1 MPETFEIGVVMAGAI
16 SAGAY
21 TAGVIDFLFEAL
33 DDYYAE
39 RQAAGWDGPR
49 HDVRIPIMAGASAGG
64 MTAAIAGLHA
74 FRNMEHVWGPP
85 PPAARNRLYSSWV
98 SDISI
103 ERLLELTDL
112 GNHAALQSALCCDVL
127 DEIVRDAFSI
137 DGEPRSRDWIGRPG
151 DPTLRLR
158 LTLTNTRGVPYSF
171 KLFGQDTSERF
182 GMLNHADFQEFVVG
196 QGKALD
202 AAATAGAIS
211 LDAEDFKAP
220 AWAALRQ
227 AALATGAFPIGLRPR
242 LIHRDDTSAY
252 FQPSFSHFHPDNS
265 FAGVTPYDF
274 VAVDGGTID
283 NEPLELARR
292 YLEGDVANDHSGAGA
307 SKAVVLIAPF
317 PSRVVAPKAM
327 TDTSFVQVIG
337 ALLTSMK
344 QQARFKPEELAKA
357 ADEEN
362 FSRYMIA
369 PTRAGNHSEAAE
381 KYPIAC
387 GVMGGF
393 GGFLHE
399 SFRRHDYL
407 LGRRNAQAFLRWNF
421 ALPKGNP
428 LFGGAEFPARWVVKN
443 PGARIETLAPEADSG
458 LPAKPFAPGTGD
470 AASQIGY
477 PIIPLTDR
485 MLAPIEIGAGDLPLP
500 QEVSVD
506 DLKHRISQRARS
518 AVGALVDDDLPRL
531 FPALTGLIEAG
542 LKIGAVQFGA
552 HLATEWGVKQIEQAL
567 ADVAAAFEP

>member
-1 MPETFEIGVVMAGAI
+1 MPEFQIGVVMAGAI

-39 RQAAGWDGPR
+39 RQSAGWDGPR
-49 HDVRIPIMAGASAGG
+49 HDVRIPIMSGASAGG

-74 FRNMEHVWGPP
+74 FRNMEHVWAAPP
-85 PPAARNRLYSSWV
+85 PPARNRLYSSWV
-98 SDISI
+98 RDISI

-112 GNHAALQSALCCDVL
+112 QAGAGLQSALCCDVL
-127 DEIVRDAFSI
+127 DEIVRDAFTI
-137 DGEPRSRDWIGRPG
+137 DGPMRPREWIGRIG

-171 KLFGQDTSERF
+171 KIFGHDTAERF
-182 GMLNHADFQEFVVG
+182 GMLSHADFQEFVVG
-196 QGKALD
+196 EGDGLRNAAAAGVVSLD
-202 AAATAGAIS
+202 AAN
-211 LDAEDFKAP
+211 LNAP
-220 AWAALRQ
+220 GWAALRQ

-252 FQPSFSHFHPDNS
+252 FQRSFSRFQPDHS
-265 FAGVTPYDF
+265 FVGVSPYDF

-292 YLEGDVANDHSGAGA
+292 YLEGDVANDHTGAGA

-317 PSRVVAPKAM
+317 PSRVISPDAT
-327 TDTSFVQVIG
+327 TDTSFVHVIG

-344 QQARFKPEELAKA
+344 QQARFKPEELAKVE
-357 ADEEN
+357 DDEN

-399 SFRRHDYL
+399 TFRRHDYL

-421 ALPKGNP
+421 ALPKDNL
-428 LFGGAEFPARWVVKN
+428 LFRGQEIAAHWVVKN
-443 PGARIETLAPEADSG
+443 PGARTGTLAAEADKG

-470 AASQIGY
+470 TASQIGY

-485 MLAPIEIGAGDLPLP
+485 MRAPIEIGVENLPLP

-506 DLKHRISQRARS
+506 ALKHLISKRAHA

-531 FPALTGLIEAG
+531 FPALSGLVEAG

-552 HLATEWGVKQIEQAL
+552 HLATEWGVKQIDQAL
-567 ADVAAAFEP
+567 QDAADAFEP

>member
-39 RQAAGWDGPR
+39 RQAEGWDGPR
-49 HDVRIPIMAGASAGG
+49 HDVRIPIMSGASAGG

-74 FRNMEHVWGPP
+74 FRNMEHVWAAPP
-85 PPAARNRLYSSWV
+85 PPARNRLYSSWV
-98 SDISI
+98 SDISLK
-103 ERLLELTDL
+103 RLLELTDL

-127 DEIVRDAFSI
+127 DEIVHNAFTI
-137 DGEPRSRDWIGRPG
+137 EGEPRSRDWIGRVG

-171 KLFGQDTSERF
+171 KIFGQDTQERF
-182 GMLNHADFQEFVVG
+182 GMLSHADFLEFVVG
-196 QGKALD
+196 QGEALD
-202 AAATAGAIS
+202 AAATAGVIS
-211 LDAEDFKAP
+211 LDAKDFKTP
-220 AWAALRQ
+220 GWATLQQ

-252 FQPSFSHFHPDNS
+252 FQSSFSRFHPDNS
-265 FAGVTPYDF
+265 FASVTPYDF

-317 PSRVVAPKAM
+317 PSRVVTPEAM
-327 TDTSFVQVIG
+327 TDTRFVNVIG

-344 QQARFKPEELAKA
+344 QQARFKPEELAKIE
-357 ADEEN
+357 DEEN

-369 PTRAGNHSEAAE
+369 PTRTGNHTEAAE

-421 ALPKGNP
+421 ALPKDNP
-428 LFGGAEFPARWVVKN
+428 LFGGAEFAARWVVKD
-443 PGARIETLAPEADSG
+443 PGPRSETLAPAADGG
-458 LPAKPFAPGTGD
+458 LPPKSFAPTTGD
-470 AASQIGY
+470 APSQIGY
-477 PIIPLTDR
+477 PIIPLTER
-485 MLAPIEIGAGDLPLP
+485 MRAPIEITAADLPVP
-500 QEVSVD
+500 QKVSID
-506 DLKHRISQRARS
+506 DLKRQIRQRARA
-518 AVGALVDDDLPRL
+518 AVGALVDDDLPLL
-531 FPALTGLIEAG
+531 FPALTGLVEG
-542 LKIGAVQFGA
+542 VLKAGAVEFGA
-552 HLATEWGVKQIEQAL
+552 HLATEWGVKQIEAAL